1 MSNNNKNMKQIVAL
15 FAALLMA
22 VTTFGADKGIIR
34 KRLFDADWQFSKD
47 STTWRTVNLPHDWS
61 IEGDFDKDAP
71 AGHDGAYLPTGKG
84 WYRKEFRVESGELR
98 DKKLRLYFEGVY
110 MNAEVFVNGQ
120 RAGGHPYGYSSFF
133 VDITPYLKQASNL
146 KSQTSNLNEVV
157 VKVDNSQQKNCRWYS
172 GSGIY
177 RHVWLLTTPKQY
189 IDEWSVNVATPDIH
203 TVEIKADVVMEDG
216 TRKPIE
222 KTIHVENPHLWSP
235 EDPYLYHTTIEAE
248 GDVVPVTYG
257 IRTIE
262 YSAEKGLLLNGQPI
276 VLNGGC
282 VHHDNGIIGARA
294 FDAAEYRRVRLL
306 KESGFNAIRT
316 SHNPPSETF
325 LRACDELGLL
335 VIDEAFDGWRDKKN
349 TYDYSTLIDKWWQED
364 IKAMVLR
371 DRNHP
376 SVFCWST
383 GNEVIERKKIEV
395 VKTAH
400 NLNTLC
406 RQLDPQKR
414 PVTSALCAWDPEWDI
429 YDPLAAEHDIVGY
442 NYMIHKSQSDH
453 ERVPSRVM
461 VQTESYSRDTWRNY
475 RKVQDEPWVIGDF
488 VWTAIDYLGE
498 SGIGRWYYEGEP
510 AKEPWEAPMFP
521 NHAAYCGDID
531 LVGQRKPISHYRSM
545 LWNKDGEQLY
555 MAVREP
561 DGYYGKINT
570 TMWSVWPTYESWT
583 WPGHEGKNIDVEV
596 YSHYPKVRLYL
607 NDQLVGEKEVAQGMA
622 TFTLPYQP
630 GTLRAE
636 GGEEKVSLKTAGEAK
651 TIRLTADRTTLK
663 ADGQDLAFITVELT
677 DGNGIVNL
685 TANNE
690 LTASVSGSAT
700 LIGFGNADIK
710 DCDRYTD
717 STHKA
722 WKGRALL
729 VVRNTGKKGK
739 ATITVQGKG
748 LKTAHINLSFN

>member
-1 MSNNNKNMKQIVAL
+1 MKQIVAL

-22 VTTFGADKGIIR
+22 VTAFGANNGLTGKPLDLGSLAR
-34 KRLFDADWQFSKD
+34 QELFDADWQFSRD

-84 WYRKEFRVESGELR
+84 WYKKQFNLESLKFKEQ
-98 DKKLRLYFEGVY
+98 KLRLYFEGVY
-110 MNAEVFVNGQ
+110 MNAEVYVNGQ

-133 VDITPYLKQASNL
+133 VDITPYVKAGQ
-146 KSQTSNLNEVV
+146 NEVEV
-157 VKVDNSQQKNCRWYS
+157 RVDNSQQKNCRWYS

-177 RHVWLLTTPKQY
+177 RHVWLLTTGKRY
-189 IDEWSVNVATPDIH
+189 VDEWSVNVATPDIH
-203 TVEIKADVVMEDG
+203 TVNIKAEVVMEDG
-216 TRKPIE
+216 TRKPVE
-222 KTIHVENPHLWSP
+222 KSIHVDNPRLWSP

-262 YSAEKGLLLNGQPI
+262 YSAEKGLLLNGKPI

-282 VHHDNGIIGARA
+282 VHHDNGILGAAA

-306 KESGFNAIRT
+306 KKAGFNAIRT

-349 TYDYSTLIDKWWQED
+349 IYDYSMLIDSWWQED

-442 NYMIHKSQSDH
+442 NYMIHKSLGDH
-453 ERVPSRVM
+453 ERVPNRVM

-475 RKVQDEPWVIGDF
+475 RKAQDEPWVIGDF
-488 VWTAIDYLGE
+488 VWTAMDYLGE

-510 AKEPWEAPMFP
+510 AKEPWEAPMYP

-531 LVGQRKPISHYRSM
+531 LTGQRKPISHYRSM
-545 LWNKDGEQLY
+545 LWNKDDEQLY

-561 DGYYGKINT
+561 DGYYGKIKT

-636 GGEEKVSLKTAGEAK
+636 GGEEKVSLQTADEPK
-651 TIRLTADRTTLK
+651 IIRLKADHTAFK

-677 DGNGIVNL
+677 DANGTVNL
-685 TANNE
+685 TANNK
-690 LTASVSGSAT
+690 LTASVKGSAT

-729 VVRNTGKKGK
+729 VVRSIGKKGK

-748 LKTAHINLSFN
+748 LKTARVNLSLN

>member
-1 MSNNNKNMKQIVAL
+1 MKQIVAL

-22 VTTFGADKGIIR
+22 VTAFGANNGLTGKPLDLGSLAR
-34 KRLFDADWQFSKD
+34 QELFDADWQFSRD

-84 WYRKEFRVESGELR
+84 WYKKQFNLESLKFKEQ
-98 DKKLRLYFEGVY
+98 KLRLYFEGVY
-110 MNAEVFVNGQ
+110 MNAEVYVNGQ

-133 VDITPYLKQASNL
+133 VDITPYVKAGQ
-146 KSQTSNLNEVV
+146 NEVEV
-157 VKVDNSQQKNCRWYS
+157 RVDNSQQKNCRWYS

-177 RHVWLLTTPKQY
+177 RHVWLLTTGKRY
-189 IDEWSVNVATPDIH
+189 VDEWSVNVATPDIH
-203 TVEIKADVVMEDG
+203 TVNIKAEVVMEDG
-216 TRKPIE
+216 TRKPVE
-222 KTIHVENPHLWSP
+222 KSIHVDNPRLWSP

-262 YSAEKGLLLNGQPI
+262 YSAEKGLLLNGKPI

-282 VHHDNGIIGARA
+282 VHHDNGILGAAA

-306 KESGFNAIRT
+306 KEAGFNAIRT

-349 TYDYSTLIDKWWQED
+349 IYDYSMLIDSWWQED

-442 NYMIHKSQSDH
+442 NYMIHKSQGDH
-453 ERVPSRVM
+453 ERVPNRVM

-475 RKVQDEPWVIGDF
+475 RKAQDEPWVIGDF
-488 VWTAIDYLGE
+488 VWTAMDYLGE

-510 AKEPWEAPMFP
+510 AKEPWEAPMYP

-531 LVGQRKPISHYRSM
+531 LTGQRKPISHYRSM

-561 DGYYGKINT
+561 DGYYGKIRT

-636 GGEEKVSLKTAGEAK
+636 GGEEKVSLQTADEPK
-651 TIRLTADRTTLK
+651 IIRLKADHTAFK

-677 DGNGIVNL
+677 DANGTVNL
-685 TANNE
+685 TANNK
-690 LTASVSGSAT
+690 LTASVKGSAT

-729 VVRNTGKKGK
+729 VVRSIGKKGK

-748 LKTAHINLSFN
+748 LKTARVNLSLN

>member
-1 MSNNNKNMKQIVAL
+1 MKQIVAL

-22 VTTFGADKGIIR
+22 VTAFGANQDLAR
-34 KRLFDADWQFSKD
+34 KQLFDADWQFSQD
-47 STTWRTVNLPHDWS
+47 STKWRTVNLPHDWS

-71 AGHDGAYLPTGKG
+71 AGHDGAFLPTGKG
-84 WYRKEFRVESGELR
+84 WYKKQFKVESLELR
-98 DKKLRLYFEGVY
+98 EKKLRLYFEGVY
-110 MNAEVFVNGQ
+110 MNAEVYVNGQ

-133 VDITPYLKQASNL
+133 VDITPYVKIGQ
-146 KSQTSNLNEVV
+146 NEVEV
-157 VKVDNSQQKNCRWYS
+157 RVDNSQQKNCRWYS

-177 RHVWLLTTPKQY
+177 RHVWLLTTPKRY
-189 IDEWSVNVATPDIH
+189 IDEWSVNVANPDIH
-203 TVEIKADVVMEDG
+203 TVEIKAEVVMEDG

-235 EDPYLYHTTIEAE
+235 EDPFLYHTTIEAE

-262 YSAEKGLLLNGQPI
+262 YSAEKGLLLNGKPI

-282 VHHDNGIIGARA
+282 VHHDNGILGACA

-306 KESGFNAIRT
+306 KEAGFNAMRT

-349 TYDYSTLIDKWWQED
+349 DYDYSTLIDKWWQED

-376 SVFCWST
+376 CVFCWST

-414 PVTSALCAWDPEWDI
+414 PITSALCAWDPEWDI

-442 NYMIHKSQSDH
+442 NYMIHKSLSDH

-510 AKEPWEAPMFP
+510 AKEPWEGPMFP

-531 LVGQRKPISHYRSM
+531 LIGQRKPISHYRSM
-545 LWNKDGEQLY
+545 LWNKEGEQLY

-561 DGYYGKINT
+561 DGYLGKIHT

-596 YSHYPKVRLYL
+596 YSHEPKVRLYL
-607 NDQLVGEKEVAQGMA
+607 NDQLIGEKEVAQGMA

-630 GTLRAE
+630 GILRAE
-636 GGEEKVSLKTAGEAK
+636 GGKETVSLQTAAETN

-690 LTASVSGSAT
+690 LTASVSGPAT

-729 VVRNTGKKGK
+729 VVRSTGKKGK

-748 LKTAHINLSFN
+748 LKTARVDLSFTSSPSPVRGRQ

>member
-1 MSNNNKNMKQIVAL
+1 MKQIVAL
-15 FAALLMA
+15 FAALLIA
-22 VTTFGADKGIIR
+22 ATSYGADKGIIR
-34 KRLFDADWQFSKD
+34 KRLFDADWQFSQD

-84 WYRKEFRVESGELR
+84 WYSKKFKVESLKLKEQ
-98 DKKLRLYFEGVY
+98 KLRLYFEGVY
-110 MNAEVFVNGQ
+110 MNAEVYVNGQ
-120 RAGGHPYGYSSFF
+120 KAGGHPYGYSSFF
-133 VDITPYLKQASNL
+133 VDITPYVKIGQ
-146 KSQTSNLNEVV
+146 NEVEV
-157 VKVDNSQQKNCRWYS
+157 RVDNSQQKNCRWYS

-177 RHVWLLTTPKQY
+177 RHVWLLTTGKRY

-203 TVEIKADVVMEDG
+203 TVEIKAEVVMEDG

-222 KTIHVENPHLWSP
+222 KTIHVDNPRLWSP

-262 YSAEKGLLLNGQPI
+262 YSAEKGLLLNGKPI

-282 VHHDNGIIGARA
+282 VHHDNGILGARA

-306 KESGFNAIRT
+306 KEAGFNAMRT

-349 TYDYSTLIDKWWQED
+349 TYDYSTLIDQWWQED

-442 NYMIHKSQSDH
+442 NYMIHKSQGDH

-531 LVGQRKPISHYRSM
+531 LIGQRKPISHYRSM

-561 DGYYGKINT
+561 DGYLGKIHT

-596 YSHYPKVRLYL
+596 YSHEPKVRLYL
-607 NDQLVGEKEVAQGMA
+607 NDQLIGEKEVAQGMA

-630 GTLRAE
+630 GTLRAMA
-636 GGEEKVSLKTAGEAK
+636 GGESVSLQTAGEA
-651 TIRLTADRTTLK
+651 TAIHLSVSTPFHNREGKGVGLQ

-677 DGNGIVNL
+677 DADGTVNL

-729 VVRNTGKKGK
+729 VVRSTGKKGK

-748 LKTAHINLSFN
+748 LKTARVNL

>member
-1 MSNNNKNMKQIVAL
+1 MNMRKLISTITC
-15 FAALLMA
+15 LLMA
-22 VTTFGADKGIIR
+22 VTAFGANHGFNR
-34 KRLFDADWQFSKD
+34 KELFDADWQFSQD
-47 STTWRTVNLPHDWS
+47 STKWRTVNLPHDWS
-61 IEGDFDKDAP
+61 IEGDFDKNAP

-84 WYRKEFRVESGELR
+84 WYRKTLTLGK
-98 DKKLRLYFEGVY
+98 DYQNKTMRLYFEGVY
-110 MNAEVFVNGQ
+110 MNAEVYVNGQ
-120 RAGGHPYGYSSFF
+120 EAGGHPYGYSSFF
-133 VDITPYLKQASNL
+133 VDITPYVKVG
-146 KSQTSNLNEVV
+146 KNEVEV
-157 VKVDNSQQKNCRWYS
+157 RVDNSQQKNCRWYS

-177 RHVWLLTTPKQY
+177 RHVWLLTTGKRY

-203 TVEIKADVVMEDG
+203 TVNIKAEVVMENG
-216 TRKPIE
+216 SRELIE
-222 KTIHVENPHLWSP
+222 KTIHEDNPRLWSP

-262 YSAEKGLLLNGQPI
+262 YSAKKGLQLNGKPI

-282 VHHDNGIIGARA
+282 VHHDNGILGASA

-306 KESGFNAIRT
+306 KEAGFNAIRT
-316 SHNPPSETF
+316 SHNPPSEAF

-349 TYDYSTLIDKWWQED
+349 TYDYSTLIDQWWQED

-376 SVFCWST
+376 CVFCWST

-400 NLNTLC
+400 KLNTLC

-545 LWNKDGEQLY
+545 LYNNEGEQLY

-561 DGYYGKINT
+561 DGYLGKIHT

-596 YSHYPKVRLYL
+596 YSHEPKVRLYL
-607 NDQLVGEKEVAQGMA
+607 NDQLIGEKEVAQGMA

-630 GTLRAE
+630 GKLRAE
-636 GGEEKVSLKTAGEAK
+636 RLRVGNGTSGMAGEETVSLQTADEAK
-651 TIRLTADRTTLK
+651 AIRLTADRTTLK
-663 ADGQDLAFITVELT
+663 ADGQDLAFITVELI
-677 DGNGIVNL
+677 DGNGTVNL

-690 LTASVSGSAT
+690 LTASVSGPAT

-717 STHKA
+717 NTHKA

-729 VVRNTGKKGK
+729 VVRSSGKKGK
-739 ATITVQGKG
+739 ATITVQSKG
-748 LKTAHINLSFN
+748 LKTSLDVVMGQKH